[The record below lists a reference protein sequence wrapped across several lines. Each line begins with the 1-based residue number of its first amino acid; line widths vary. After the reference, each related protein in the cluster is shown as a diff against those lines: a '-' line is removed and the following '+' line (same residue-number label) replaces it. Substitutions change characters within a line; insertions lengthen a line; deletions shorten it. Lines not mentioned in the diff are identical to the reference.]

1 MMLDEAIANWKQ
13 EERRALVDAAAAKT
27 VADMDRIVLRL
38 DAAVRDVAL
47 AAGLSLVEHTTPIW
61 IDGHLAYCD
70 GESVCPACKLE
81 MELARQFGL
90 PEGSEKEGG

>member
-1 MMLDEAIANWKQ
+1 MREAIANWKQ

-47 AAGLSLVEHTTPIW
+47 AVLR
-61 IDGHLAYCD
+61 
-70 GESVCPACKLE
+70 
-81 MELARQFGL
+81 ARAEGQFGDDIKAKLDRLL
-90 PEGSEKEGG
+90 PEGSEGGKDERS

>member
-1 MMLDEAIANWKQ
+1 MMLAEAIANWKQ

-47 AAGLSLVEHTTPIW
+47 TAVDGLLHDLTVGIGDVG
-61 IDGHLAYCD
+61 ICD
-70 GESVCPACKLE
+70 EETYRTCRRKAEIK
-81 MELARQFGL
+81 RHFRL
-90 PEGSEKEGG
+90 PEGN